1 MIAYYIYDTSCLFF
15 TYCLYTNEKNK
26 LCRSYRFDGKL
37 TQKFFMSTDEIE
49 SAVYALKDSRVHCND
64 IRRNEPAENPNQRNQ
79 GSVRRTQGQ
88 H

>member
-64 IRRNEPAENPNQRNQ
+64 IRRNEPDAIKIKKLNRKIIFKQDFI
-79 GSVRRTQGQ
+79 
-88 H
+88 